1 VTGGDS
7 VPDSQAVLG
16 GQAVPGGGGDL
27 LDVADEVSEALAA
40 GGSVV
45 ALETTFVSHGFPG
58 LRGLAVALES
68 ERRVRAACA
77 VPATVA
83 VADGRILVGTDAAT
97 LERLAASPDARK
109 AGPRDL
115 ASCVAGGGLGATT
128 VGGTLAV
135 CRLAGI
141 RFMGTGGIGGV
152 HRGFAA
158 TLDIS
163 ADMAQ
168 LARTPAVVVASG
180 PKSLLDV
187 PATAELLESLGVPV
201 LGWRTGT
208 LPRFYTASGGPPVSA
223 RVDSAAEAVRIAR
236 LHWQLAGSCGL
247 LVAQP
252 PARSLDVDELTQAA
266 LDAADRDGATGQ
278 AVTPAV
284 LAYLHEATGGATLEV
299 NAQLIA
305 DNAGLAGQLAAEY
318 AAGGRP

>member
-1 VTGGDS
+1 
-7 VPDSQAVLG
+7 
-16 GQAVPGGGGDL
+16 
-27 LDVADEVSEALAA
+27 
-40 GGSVV
+40 
-45 ALETTFVSHGFPG
+45 
-58 LRGLAVALES
+58 
-68 ERRVRAACA
+68 
-77 VPATVA
+77 
-83 VADGRILVGTDAAT
+83 
-97 LERLAASPDARK
+97 
-109 AGPRDL
+109 
-115 ASCVAGGGLGATT
+115 
-128 VGGTLAV
+128 
-135 CRLAGI
+135 
-141 RFMGTGGIGGV
+141 
-152 HRGFAA
+152 
-158 TLDIS
+158 
-163 ADMAQ
+163 
-168 LARTPAVVVASG
+168 VVVASG

-299 NAQLIA
+299 NSALIA
-305 DNAGLAGQLAAEY
+305 DNAGLAAELAVAY
-318 AAGGRP
+318 SAASR

>member
-1 VTGGDS
+1 M
-7 VPDSQAVLG
+7 
-16 GQAVPGGGGDL
+16 
-27 LDVADEVSEALAA
+27 
-40 GGSVV
+40 
-45 ALETTFVSHGFPG
+45 
-58 LRGLAVALES
+58 
-68 ERRVRAACA
+68 
-77 VPATVA
+77 
-83 VADGRILVGTDAAT
+83 
-97 LERLAASPDARK
+97 RK

-163 ADMAQ
+163 ADLAQ
-168 LARTPAVVVASG
+168 LARTRAVVVASG

-201 LGWRTGT
+201 LGWRTDT

-223 RVDSAAEAVRIAR
+223 RVETAAEAARIAR
-236 LHWQLAGSCGL
+236 LHWRLAGGGL

-252 PARSLDVDELTQAA
+252 PPRSLDVDELTEQA
-266 LDAADRDGATGQ
+266 LDAAQR
-278 AVTPAV
+278 PA
-284 LAYLHEATGGATLEV
+284 
-299 NAQLIA
+299 
-305 DNAGLAGQLAAEY
+305 
-318 AAGGRP
+318 RPARR